1 MQFKC
6 FFFFLIQIN
15 VFSLLFPSKPSFCY
29 FLKKN
34 KRSDGLWNGISSSVP
49 YSSVSQNSW
58 TYFGQKSSAHFPCLL
73 HPRPPPPSWFSDWDC
88 QIVETG
94 TSRKWQKGRQL
105 ELGCGPIE
113 SFTTFTDL
121 WSPLRA
127 PGGGEDGSKMAQ
139 GWTAGRRWGAGRR
152 HQPPLPRRAKAQGRE
167 DGGFKRPCANRRLER
182 VETQWLLGKPRWAEV
197 RHKRGGGLELT
208 PCFIFETN

>member
-58 TYFGQKSSAHFPCLL
+58 TYFGEERVRKCGKRMCFLSLKNKKILSGHRLKVFLRTTQDAE
-73 HPRPPPPSWFSDWDC
+73 PPSLLASPARRPRCRWG
-88 QIVETG
+88 QHTPAH
-94 TSRKWQKGRQL
+94 RRQ
-105 ELGCGPIE
+105 EGH
-113 SFTTFTDL
+113 
-121 WSPLRA
+121 
-127 PGGGEDGSKMAQ
+127 GGGQQTMLWNRVDTLSRIIQWRKPCTGSFC
-139 GWTAGRRWGAGRR
+139 G
-152 HQPPLPRRAKAQGRE
+152 
-167 DGGFKRPCANRRLER
+167 
-182 VETQWLLGKPRWAEV
+182 
-197 RHKRGGGLELT
+197 LT
-208 PCFIFETN
+208 PYH